1 MEENSDKHSGET
13 SSAECEASLGKELS
27 KFHTDLDLTKGSD
40 KENVDI
46 NLNSQLNSEQ
56 SSVNTK
62 SRELSEKQSNTEF
75 KDNGSCS
82 IQTSQSDCKNIM
94 TKQETDQ
101 SGRKNAMTKQN
112 GKKSN
117 WLRDMGVKKNKV
129 SRKIKL
135 PSQPS
140 SPQLQEPSS
149 PNTVSVRLF
158 CGKHRVYVLGKAFIH
173 QIEAVGDVSLK
184 IQTDLRRFER
194 RPLVS
199 IFQTFVSRTYPAAV

>member
-1 MEENSDKHSGET
+1 
-13 SSAECEASLGKELS
+13 
-27 KFHTDLDLTKGSD
+27 
-40 KENVDI
+40 
-46 NLNSQLNSEQ
+46 
-56 SSVNTK
+56 
-62 SRELSEKQSNTEF
+62 
-75 KDNGSCS
+75 
-82 IQTSQSDCKNIM
+82 M